1 MSGGLEV
8 STAGQPVPIGDAKV
22 AARNDCL
29 FGYLAANMSVI
40 CEGAPQGRGREGDVT
55 SVIIRRLLLA
65 LAGSVRDRRRLPR

>member
-40 CEGAPQGRGREGDVT
+40 CKGRPKAAGVKVT
-55 SVIIRRLLLA
+55 
-65 LAGSVRDRRRLPR
+65 